1 MFIRVVLRCEDD
13 LARSARRLCGGDAD
27 RAQDFLQDTLVRAYQ
42 ACLSGQ
48 FREDGNPRAWLLRI
62 MTNLYIN
69 DYHHKRRWEGGVE
82 IDSPVVSK
90 KMAELSHWAAALE
103 SPEPLLMR
111 TILDETVERALA
123 SLPEKLR
130 QCTVLVDLEG
140 LEYAQAAQ
148 SLGVPIGTIRSRL
161 SRSRLL
167 LKSLLWDYAQERR
180 VVAA

>member
-1 MFIRVVLRCEDD
+1 
-13 LARSARRLCGGDAD
+13 
-27 RAQDFLQDTLVRAYQ
+27 
-42 ACLSGQ
+42 
-48 FREDGNPRAWLLRI
+48 

-69 DYHHKRRWEGGVE
+69 DYRHRRRWEAGVE
-82 IDSPVVSK
+82 IDSRVVDK
-90 KMAELSHWAAALE
+90 KMAEASQQAAILE

-111 TILDETVERALA
+111 TTLDETIEQALA

-130 QCTVLVDLEG
+130 QCIILVDLEG
-140 LEYAQAAQ
+140 LDYAQAAR

-167 LKSLLWDYAQERR
+167 LKSLLWDYAKERR

>member
-1 MFIRVVLRCEDD
+1 
-13 LARSARRLCGGDAD
+13 
-27 RAQDFLQDTLVRAYQ
+27 
-42 ACLSGQ
+42 
-48 FREDGNPRAWLLRI
+48 

-69 DYHHKRRWEGGVE
+69 DYHRKRRWEGGVD
-82 IDSPVVSK
+82 INSPAVYK
-90 KMAELSHWAAALE
+90 KMAEVSHWAAALE

-111 TILDETVERALA
+111 STLDEAIERALA

-130 QCTVLVDLEG
+130 QCIILVDIEG
-140 LEYAQAAQ
+140 QDYAQAAQ

-180 VVAA
+180 VIAA